1 MAKARGAEQQRGRRK
16 EAAKYTFRIEWS
28 AEDNCHVARCLE
40 FPSLTAHGKTSED
53 ALREIE
59 FVVDETI
66 KWLKEEGEKIP
77 EPLGMKTFKGNLT
90 LRVPA
95 EKHRELAMRAL
106 EEGVSINQFIL
117 ARI

>member
-1 MAKARGAEQQRGRRK
+1 MKKEKEKAKAQEN
-16 EAAKYTFRIEWS
+16 AKYTYRIAWS
-28 AEDNCHVARCLE
+28 EEDSCHVARCLE
-40 FPSLTAHGKTSED
+40 FPSLSAHGKTPEE

-59 FVVDETI
+59 FVVNETI
-66 KWLKEEGEKIP
+66 KWLKEEGEHVP
-77 EPLGMKTFKGNLT
+77 EPLGVKTFKGNLT

-95 EKHRELAMRAL
+95 EKHRELATRAA